1 MIVMRV
7 IEGECVMIAK
17 LLNLVAFLCG
27 GIVFGMAYEQRRFSF
42 IVVGTIIVAAN
53 GLQLIYRL
61 WKTRGE

>member
-1 MIVMRV
+1 
-7 IEGECVMIAK
+7 MIAK